1 MRHDREP
8 KAPAGAEDP
17 PTAPPPAASSGHQVG
32 YPRSGCRSSGHRPAP
47 PSRPWI
53 IGERV
58 RLRKAHPC
66 GSSDWRITG
75 VGADIRLV
83 CLGCGRRIELPREEF
98 NRRVIQ
104 AKDTPPGR

>member
-1 MRHDREP
+1 MASKRHDREP
-8 KAPAGAEDP
+8 NAPAGAEDP
-17 PTAPPPAASSGHQVG
+17 PTAPPPAASSGH
-32 YPRSGCRSSGHRPAP
+32 HPAL

-53 IGERV
+53 IGESA

-104 AKDTPPGR
+104 AKGTPPGR

>member
-1 MRHDREP
+1 MASKRHDREP

-17 PTAPPPAASSGHQVG
+17 LTAPPPAASSGHQLI
-32 YPRSGCRSSGHRPAP
+32 RSSGHHPAL

-53 IGERV
+53 IGESI

-75 VGADIRLV
+75 VGADIRLI